1 MRKKIRE
8 AYKNYVRVELLRTR
22 SKEGLSQEKMAAI
35 LEMSYEAYNAIETGK
50 SCCGPE
56 TLSLY
61 LVQFR
66 SDDKEVFMDG
76 LYKALAKVKEK
87 SA

>member
-1 MRKKIRE
+1 MRREIHE
-8 AYKNYVRVELLRTR
+8 AYKNYVRVEFLRTR
-22 SKEGLSQEKMAAI
+22 DKEELLQGKMAAI

-50 SCCGPE
+50 SCCSSD
-56 TLSLY
+56 TLWLY
-61 LVQFR
+61 IVQFR

>member
-1 MRKKIRE
+1 MRKEIRE

-35 LEMSYEAYNAIETGK
+35 LEMSYKAYNSLETGK
-50 SCCGPE
+50 SCCSPE

-61 LVQFR
+61 ILRFR
-66 SDDKEVFMDG
+66 SNDKEVFMDG
-76 LYKALAKVKEK
+76 LYKAIAKAIEK